1 MVNFYESIQ
10 KGKHF
15 ALAISMSLKNKLIL
29 SSRKFKKTTVMS
41 TDFISICF
49 SVFFSLIIS
58 DIDLST
64 LDRFSWIRILLI
76 PISVVL
82 VFWYAGVYSSVIRF
96 IDNSLIYILSKA
108 IFFTVI
114 TVFVFNSMLIYS
126 MSLYSSQE
134 FEYLLTLDS
143 WLVGFITFSFLVISS
158 RLSANFFLSDRRE

>member
-1 MVNFYESIQ
+1 
-10 KGKHF
+10 
-15 ALAISMSLKNKLIL
+15 MSLKNKLIL
-29 SSRKFKKTTVMS
+29 SSRKFKKTIVMS

-58 DIDLST
+58 DIDLSA

-108 IFFTVI
+108 ILFTVI
-114 TVFVFNSMLIYS
+114 TVFVLNSMLIYL

-134 FEYLLTLDS
+134 FEYLLTLDI
-143 WLVGFITFSFLVISS
+143 WLVGFITFFFSS
-158 RLSANFFLSDRRE
+158 HK